1 MDEEKLNA
9 LQMISIHTLA
19 WRVTLAVFRV
29 APEIYYFNPH
39 PRVEGDK
46 LGYRVPSLYVD
57 FNPHP
62 RVEGDRV
69 SFRRSNISQRF
80 QSTPSRGG

>member
-1 MDEEKLNA
+1 MV
-9 LQMISIHTLA
+9 SIHTLA
-19 WRVTLAVFRV
+19 WRVTIFGSIGQRNTNS
-29 APEIYYFNPH
+29 FNPH

-46 LGYRVPSLYVD
+46 YSPLGDYLGDYR

-62 RVEGDRV
+62 RVEGDYPEATTIIDRDE
-69 SFRRSNISQRF
+69 F